1 MSSDS
6 YSGSQTLT
14 AERQTD
20 LWDWLLRG
28 VMVAGLSVLVYF
40 ILSSRLFHPVFHE
53 NLTIHWVRF
62 VERPSF
68 LWIVMGTLLL
78 MFRTLLWF
86 TYRPFSSA
94 SAADS
99 PRLTVIV
106 PAYNEGPMVEMTIV
120 SVAEA
125 NYPRDRLEIIVVDDG
140 SRDDTWDYIESA
152 ARRYPDLVS
161 PTRFS
166 RNQGKRAALAEGFRR
181 AQGDIVVTID
191 SDSVI
196 DRNSLLALAGPFRN
210 PKVGAVAGKVDVYNR
225 RQGLIP
231 RMLQVRYILAFD
243 FLRAVQ
249 STYRT
254 VYCCPGALTAY
265 RTSVV
270 HKVLDRW
277 EGQTFLG
284 AQCTYGEDRA
294 LTNYILF
301 CGYDTVYQRTAVVRT
316 VVPNRY
322 AKLCRMFIRWDRSYI
337 REDLRFVRIVWK
349 RPLVAALIAIVDRL
363 ITNLRYPV
371 SYATLALLIVLS
383 INDPW
388 TIARV
393 LCAIGLMSAFYML
406 FYLRSDRSW
415 DFIFGVLYAY
425 YAFLTLFWIFPY
437 ALFTIRSRSWMTR

>member
-1 MSSDS
+1 
-6 YSGSQTLT
+6 
-14 AERQTD
+14 
-20 LWDWLLRG
+20 
-28 VMVAGLSVLVYF
+28 VFGLSGMVYF
-40 ILSSRLFHPVFHE
+40 LLSSRLFHPVYHD
-53 NLTIHWVRF
+53 NLAIHWVRF

-78 MFRTLLWF
+78 VFRTVLWF
-86 TYRPFSSA
+86 TYRPFKSA

-106 PAYNEGPMVEMTIV
+106 PAYNEGPMVEMTIA

-125 NYPRDRLEIIVVDDG
+125 NYPRDRLEILVVDDG
-140 SRDDTWDYIESA
+140 SRDDTWKYIECA
-152 ARRYPDLVS
+152 ARRYPGLVS
-161 PTRFS
+161 PIRFL

-181 AQGDIVVTID
+181 AQGDVVVTID

-196 DRNSLLALAGPFRN
+196 DRGSLLALAGPFRN

-225 RQGLIP
+225 HQGLIP
-231 RMLQVRYILAFD
+231 RMLQVRYSLAFD

-270 HKVLDRW
+270 RQVLDRW

-294 LTNYILF
+294 LTNYILS

-316 VVPNRY
+316 VVPIRY
-322 AKLCRMFIRWDRSYI
+322 AKLCKMFIRWDRSYI

-349 RPLVAALIAIVDRL
+349 RPLAAAAIAIIDRL

-371 SYATLALLIVLS
+371 SYAILALLTVLS
-383 INDPW
+383 VNDPW

-406 FYLRSDRSW
+406 FYLRSERSW
-415 DFIFGVLYAY
+415 NCLFCVLYAY

-437 ALFTIRSRSWMTR
+437 ALLTIRSRSWMTR